1 MKRNSIT
8 REAGAGAGA
17 GLRRRA
23 EERLRAR
30 SLRSKDGHPKPEA
43 DTQRLLHEL
52 QVHQVELQ
60 MQNAE
65 LQESRD
71 RMETLV
77 EKYTDLYDSAP
88 VGYFSLDREG
98 RILETNL
105 TGAAL
110 LGVERSRAMNRLLP
124 QFMVAASQPVFLTF
138 LKRVFAGTR
147 EQACEAELL
156 KEGGAA
162 FWANF
167 HGVSA
172 IVSSGERESC
182 RVAVSDITTLKQAEE
197 AERRAASLAD
207 TNRGLN
213 QEIARRQKV
222 ERALQKSK
230 EHQSRLLDQSRHM
243 QERLRRLSH
252 QVLHAQ
258 EEERKRISR
267 ELHDEIAQSLV
278 GINVQLAALTRE
290 AAGDPKGLQRNVA
303 RAQRLVERSV
313 ARVHRFARLL
323 RPTVLDDLGLIPALH
338 AFLKEFARRTGI
350 RPSLT
355 VFAGVEQLDT
365 DKRTVL
371 FRVAQEAL
379 ANVAKHSKASRVEL
393 TIEKRG
399 ACVCMKLKDDGG
411 AFEVDRVLQEKGSK
425 RLGLLGMRE
434 RLEMVGGSFEIESA
448 PGRGTTV
455 RAQIP
460 FGKGRVR
467 VRADSGAARGKGR
480 LR

>member
-1 MKRNSIT
+1 MKSHSIK
-8 REAGAGAGA
+8 RETGS

-23 EERLRAR
+23 EARLRGNGQKR
-30 SLRSKDGHPKPEA
+30 RPRVGDGKPEA
-43 DTQRLLHEL
+43 DARRLLHEL

-65 LQESRD
+65 LQEARD
-71 RMETLV
+71 RMETLL
-77 EKYTDLYDSAP
+77 EKYTDLYDFAP
-88 VGYFSLDREG
+88 VGYFTLDKEG
-98 RILETNL
+98 RILEANL

-110 LGVERSRAMNRLLP
+110 LGVERSRVMSRPLP
-124 QFMVAASQPVFLTF
+124 QFMAAASQPVFLTF

-147 EQACEAELL
+147 EEACEAELV
-156 KEGGAA
+156 KEVGAA

-182 RVAVSDITTLKQAEE
+182 RVAVSDITTLKRAEE
-197 AERRAASLAD
+197 AQRRAEEAQRRAENLAE

-213 QEIARRQKV
+213 REIVRRRKV
-222 ERALQKSK
+222 ERALKKSK
-230 EHQSRLLDQSRHM
+230 EHQSRLLKQSRHM
-243 QERLRRLSH
+243 QGRLRHLSH
-252 QVLHAQ
+252 QVLYAQ

-267 ELHDEIAQSLV
+267 ELHDEITQSLV
-278 GINVQLAALTRE
+278 GVNVQLAALTRE
-290 AAGDPKGLQRNVA
+290 AASDPKGLQRNIA
-303 RAQRLVERSV
+303 RTQRLVEKSV
-313 ARVHRFARLL
+313 ARVHRFARRL

-338 AFLKEFARRTGI
+338 AFLKEFATRTGI

-393 TIEKRG
+393 SIEKQGGYVR
-399 ACVCMKLKDDGG
+399 MKLKDDGE
-411 AFEVDRVLQEKGSK
+411 AFQVERVSQEKGSK

-434 RLEMVGGSFEIESA
+434 RLEMVGGGFEIESA
-448 PGRGTTV
+448 PDRGTTV
-455 RAQIP
+455 EARIP
-460 FGKGRVR
+460 FRKGRM
-467 VRADSGAARGKGR
+467 RAGGIPERG
-480 LR
+480 